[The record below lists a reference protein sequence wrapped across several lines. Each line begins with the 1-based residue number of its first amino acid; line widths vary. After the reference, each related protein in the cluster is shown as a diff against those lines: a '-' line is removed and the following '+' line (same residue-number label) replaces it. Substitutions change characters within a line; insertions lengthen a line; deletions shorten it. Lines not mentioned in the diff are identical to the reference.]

1 MPENM
6 AFDKSKVKSM
16 SSPLIILSF
25 SRDGTAGSDT
35 VGLWVALNSG
45 SVALVRGLSMTTVA
59 GGGFMVRLSDA
70 SDSTSAELSFGVAA

>member
-16 SSPLIILSF
+16 NLPLIILSF

-35 VGLWVALNSG
+35 GVLWVALNSG
-45 SVALVRGLSMTTVA
+45 SVPVVCGLSMMTVA
-59 GGGFMVRLSDA
+59 GGVFIIGLSDA